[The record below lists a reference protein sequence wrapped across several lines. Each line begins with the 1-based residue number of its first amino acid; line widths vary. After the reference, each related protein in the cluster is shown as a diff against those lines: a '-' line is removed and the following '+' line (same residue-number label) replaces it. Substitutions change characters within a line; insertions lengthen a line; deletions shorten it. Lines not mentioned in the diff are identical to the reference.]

1 VRALVLQHDAD
12 APPGLLAEWARARG
26 WSLDVVRLDL
36 GEHPPASLNEHDR
49 LISLG
54 SEESADDDA
63 VRWQATEQRALVE
76 AAHAG
81 VPVLGICFGGQS
93 LARALG
99 GGVRRAARPE
109 IGWRRI
115 GTRVP
120 ELIDDGPWLE
130 WHRDEILP
138 PADAEVL
145 ARNESGVQAW
155 RLGPHVGL
163 QFHPEVDAAIVAG
176 WIEAFR
182 ETTRVPEG
190 LAEETERL
198 MAGDV
203 RERAMRLFDALLT
216 G

>member
-1 VRALVLQHDAD
+1 MRALILQHDAD
-12 APPGLLAEWARARG
+12 APPGLLAEWAAARG
-26 WSLDVVRLDL
+26 WTLDVVRLDL
-36 GEHPPASLNEHDR
+36 GERPPTSLQDHDR

-54 SEESADDDA
+54 SEASADDDA
-63 VRWQATEQRALVE
+63 VAWQATEQRALT
-76 AAHAG
+76 AAADAA

-109 IGWRRI
+109 IGWCRI

-120 ELIDDGPWLE
+120 DLIDDGPWLE

-138 PADAEVL
+138 PPDAEVL
-145 ARNESGVQAW
+145 ARNEVGVQAW

-163 QFHPEVDAAIVAG
+163 QFHPEVDVAIVEC
-176 WIEAFR
+176 WIDAFR
-182 ETTRVPEG
+182 ETARVPEG
-190 LAEETERL
+190 LREETERL
-198 MAGDV
+198 LAGDV
-203 RERAMRLFDALLT
+203 RARAMRLFDALLL